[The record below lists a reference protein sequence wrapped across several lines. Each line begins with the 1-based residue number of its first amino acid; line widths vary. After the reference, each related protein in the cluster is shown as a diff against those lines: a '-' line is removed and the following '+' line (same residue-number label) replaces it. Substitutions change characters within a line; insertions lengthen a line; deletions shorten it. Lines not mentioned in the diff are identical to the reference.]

1 MRLSEPQAIAPA
13 TGAVS
18 PPLSETREE
27 SGEARWLLTRD
38 FSLVW
43 WSQIISQVGD
53 GVTKLALVWFVY
65 SVTGS
70 PMKTTIIGLLQ
81 TLPPIVFGPM
91 FGVCVDRLSKKWIMI
106 GSDVARAL
114 LIGVIPCLF
123 AVDLFTVER
132 LYVLVFLHA
141 IASSIFGPAMTG
153 AVPFLVERRQF
164 TAANALLQTTT
175 SLGVVLGPALSGI
188 GIATIG
194 PQEVLCVNAIT
205 YLGSAACLLAI
216 KLSGSDGAPATA
228 GPAPSLFRDLVEGV
242 RFALITQQRIL
253 LLILAASLYTFGTA
267 AFSTL
272 LPVFAR
278 KLLDLGPAE
287 VGYLWSAFGAGLLVV
302 SIGLVK
308 VTDWELR
315 KRFFVIA
322 ASSALSG
329 IGLMGL
335 VWAEQFVTAALCMGV
350 IGAGVGTLTPIAW
363 GVLQEIA
370 PANMVGRV
378 LATYTT
384 AAMSM
389 AIAGMTVFGWIAQQ
403 FGEAASVIGI
413 GAVMFATAALSIVL
427 SRFVYVRATMPTARV
442 PRGAMDTLE
451 LRRRLTDRATQPG
464 SQPSSLRRIRG
475 GPDQPVPQ

>member
-1 MRLSEPQAIAPA
+1 V
-13 TGAVS
+13 AVS
-18 PPLSETREE
+18 LRETETRAP
-27 SGEARWLLTRD
+27 SGDSRWLLTRD

-81 TLPPIVFGPM
+81 TLPPILFGPV

-114 LIGVIPCLF
+114 LIGAIPCLF
-123 AVDLFTVER
+123 SVDLFTVDR

-141 IASSIFGPAMTG
+141 IASAIFGPAMTG

-194 PQEVLCVNAIT
+194 SQEVLCVNAIT

-216 KLSGSDGAPATA
+216 KLSGTVEFPAASSTA
-228 GPAPSLFRDLVEGV
+228 SSLLHDLVEGV
-242 RFALITQQRIL
+242 RFALIKQQRIL

-287 VGYLWSAFGAGLLVV
+287 VGYLWSAFGGGLLVV

-322 ASSALSG
+322 ASSSVSG
-329 IGLMGL
+329 VGLLGL
-335 VWAEQFVTAALCMGV
+335 VWAEQFGTAALFMGL

-370 PANMVGRV
+370 PVNMVGRV
-378 LATYTT
+378 LTIYTT

-389 AIAGMTVFGWIAQQ
+389 AIAGMTVFGWIAQE
-403 FGEAASVIGI
+403 FGEAAAVIGI
-413 GAVMFATAALSIVL
+413 GAIMFATAVLSAALS
-427 SRFVYVRATMPTARV
+427 RMVYVRAVKPARMPARRLIAL
-442 PRGAMDTLE
+442 PE
-451 LRRRLTDRATQPG
+451 LRRRASDRVAQRGALVP
-464 SQPSSLRRIRG
+464 LKRRE
-475 GPDQPVPQ
+475 D

>member
-1 MRLSEPQAIAPA
+1 V
-13 TGAVS
+13 AVS
-18 PPLSETREE
+18 LRETETRAPSED
-27 SGEARWLLTRD
+27 SRWLLTRD

-81 TLPPIVFGPM
+81 TLPPILFGPV

-114 LIGVIPCLF
+114 LIGAIPCLF
-123 AVDLFTVER
+123 SVDLFTVDR

-141 IASSIFGPAMTG
+141 IASAIFGPAMTG

-188 GIATIG
+188 GIAAIG
-194 PQEVLCVNAIT
+194 SQEVLCVNAIT

-216 KLSGSDGAPATA
+216 KLSGSGECPAASSTA
-228 GPAPSLFRDLVEGV
+228 ASLLRDLVEGV
-242 RFALITQQRIL
+242 RFALIKQQRIL

-278 KLLDLGPAE
+278 KLVGFWRRLAGRLDRPCEGDGLGTAE
-287 VGYLWSAFGAGLLVV
+287 AVLRDRSLELGEWGRPVG
-302 SIGLVK
+302 
-308 VTDWELR
+308 T
-315 KRFFVIA
+315 
-322 ASSALSG
+322 
-329 IGLMGL
+329 
-335 VWAEQFVTAALCMGV
+335 
-350 IGAGVGTLTPIAW
+350 GVGGTIWDRRL
-363 GVLQEIA
+363 VH
-370 PANMVGRV
+370 
-378 LATYTT
+378 
-384 AAMSM
+384 
-389 AIAGMTVFGWIAQQ
+389 
-403 FGEAASVIGI
+403 
-413 GAVMFATAALSIVL
+413 GAHW
-427 SRFVYVRATMPTARV
+427 
-442 PRGAMDTLE
+442 
-451 LRRRLTDRATQPG
+451 RRRRHTDSNRLGCAPG
-464 SQPSSLRRIRG
+464 DRSCQHGGQSAHDLHDSRDEHGHCRHDGIRLDCPRVRRG
-475 GPDQPVPQ
+475 GGGHRDRRHHVCDRRPVRCSLQIRLCPSRQTCSHAGTPTDSAPGVEAEGERSSGAEGVHWSRLIL

>member
-1 MRLSEPQAIAPA
+1 MSLPEPRVIPPA
-13 TGAVS
+13 TVAVS
-18 PPLSETREE
+18 LRRTETRAP
-27 SGEARWLLTRD
+27 SGETRWLLTRD

-81 TLPPIVFGPM
+81 TLPPILFGPL

-106 GSDVARAL
+106 GSDVARAV
-114 LIGVIPCLF
+114 LIGAIPCLLSI
-123 AVDLFTVER
+123 DLFTVDR

-141 IASSIFGPAMTG
+141 IASAIFGPAMTG

-194 PQEVLCVNAIT
+194 SQEVLCVNAIT

-216 KLSGSDGAPATA
+216 KLSGSGELPAA
-228 GPAPSLFRDLVEGV
+228 DSPAVSLLRDLVEGF
-242 RFALITQQRIL
+242 RFALIKQQRIL

-322 ASSALSG
+322 ASSSLSG
-329 IGLMGL
+329 VGLLGL
-335 VWAEQFVTAALCMGV
+335 VWAEQFGTAALFMGL

-370 PANMVGRV
+370 PVNMVGRV
-378 LATYTT
+378 LAIYTT

-403 FGEAASVIGI
+403 FGEAAAVIGI
-413 GAVMFATAALSIVL
+413 GAVMFATAVLSVAL
-427 SRFVYVRATMPTARV
+427 SRFVYVRAVTPARMPARR
-442 PRGAMDTLE
+442 PIAPPEFRRRASDRGAQT
-451 LRRRLTDRATQPG
+451 G
-464 SQPSSLRRIRG
+464 YIR
-475 GPDQPVPQ
+475 PA

>member
-1 MRLSEPQAIAPA
+1 MSLPELKLVAPA
-13 TGAVS
+13 SVAES
-18 PPLSETREE
+18 LCPAETRAPSE
-27 SGEARWLLTRD
+27 EARWLLTRD

-81 TLPPIVFGPM
+81 TLPPILFGPL

-123 AVDLFTVER
+123 SVDLFTVER

-141 IASSIFGPAMTG
+141 IASAIFGPAMTG

-194 PQEVLCVNAIT
+194 SQEVLCINAIT
-205 YLGSAACLLAI
+205 YLGSGVCLLAI
-216 KLSGSDGAPATA
+216 KLSGSSEVPTAASPA
-228 GPAPSLFRDLVEGV
+228 GSLLHDLVEGV
-242 RFALITQQRIL
+242 RFALIKQQRIL
-253 LLILAASLYTFGTA
+253 LLILAASLYTFGAA

-322 ASSALSG
+322 ASSSLSG
-329 IGLMGL
+329 VGLVGL
-335 VWAEQFVTAALCMGV
+335 VWAEQFETAAVFMGL

-370 PANMVGRV
+370 PVNMVGRV
-378 LATYTT
+378 LAIYTT

-389 AIAGMTVFGWIAQQ
+389 AIAGMTVFGWIAQH
-403 FGEAASVIGI
+403 FGEAAAVIGI
-413 GAVMFATAALSIVL
+413 SAVMFATAVLSAML
-427 SRFVYVRATMPTARV
+427 SRFVYVRAVVPARR
-442 PRGAMDTLE
+442 PIASAE
-451 LRRRLTDRATQPG
+451 LRRRASDRAA
-464 SQPSSLRRIRG
+464 RF
-475 GPDQPVPQ
+475 

>member
-1 MRLSEPQAIAPA
+1 MNLHEHQPVVPMTAAIAPVLA
-13 TGAVS
+13 GDRAG
-18 PPLSETREE
+18 PD
-27 SGEARWLLTRD
+27 GARWLLTRD

-70 PMKTTIIGLLQ
+70 PMKTTVIGLLQ
-81 TLPPIVFGPM
+81 TLPPILFGPL

-123 AVDLFTVER
+123 SVDLFTVER

-141 IASSIFGPAMTG
+141 IASAVFGPAMTG

-175 SLGVVLGPALSGI
+175 SLGVILGPALSGI

-194 PQEVLCVNAIT
+194 SQEVLCVNAIT
-205 YLGSAACLLAI
+205 YLGSAVCLLSI
-216 KLSGSDGAPATA
+216 KLSGDIGLQETN
-228 GPAPSLFRDLVEGV
+228 GPAPSMLRDLLEGV
-242 RFALITQQRIL
+242 RFALIKQQRIL

-302 SIGLVK
+302 SLVLVK

-315 KRFFVIA
+315 KRFFIISG
-322 ASSALSG
+322 SSALSG
-329 IGLMGL
+329 AALWGL
-335 VWAEQFVTAALCMGV
+335 VWAEEFMTAALFMGL

-370 PANMVGRV
+370 PGNMVGRV
-378 LATYTT
+378 LAIYTT
-384 AAMSM
+384 AAMTM
-389 AIAGMTVFGWIAQQ
+389 AIAGMTAFGWITQH
-403 FGEAASVIGI
+403 FGEAPGVIGI
-413 GAVMFATAALSIVL
+413 GVVMFATAFLAAALSRLVH
-427 SRFVYVRATMPTARV
+427 VRTAPRDRRTSAATE
-442 PRGAMDTLE
+442 GEE
-451 LRRRLTDRATQPG
+451 LRRRVSDRAA
-464 SQPSSLRRIRG
+464 
-475 GPDQPVPQ
+475 

>member
-1 MRLSEPQAIAPA
+1 VNFHEHQPVGPLTVSNA
-13 TGAVS
+13 TARAEDRA
-18 PPLSETREE
+18 ET
-27 SGEARWLLTRD
+27 GGARWLLTRD

-81 TLPPIVFGPM
+81 TLPPILFGPL
-91 FGVCVDRLSKKWIMI
+91 FGVCVDRVSKKWIMI

-123 AVDLFTVER
+123 SVDLFTVER

-141 IASSIFGPAMTG
+141 IASAVFGPAMTG

-175 SLGVVLGPALSGI
+175 SLGVILGPALSGI
-188 GIATIG
+188 GIAAIG
-194 PQEVLCVNAIT
+194 SQEVLCVNAIT
-205 YLGSAACLLAI
+205 YLGSAACLLSI
-216 KLSGSDGAPATA
+216 KLSGDTGLQETA
-228 GPAPSLFRDLVEGV
+228 GPAPSLLRDLVEGI
-242 RFALITQQRIL
+242 RFALIKQQRIL

-315 KRFFVIA
+315 KRFWIIS

-329 IGLMGL
+329 AALLGL
-335 VWAEQFVTAALCMGV
+335 VWAEQFTSAALFMGL

-370 PANMVGRV
+370 PGNMVGRV
-378 LATYTT
+378 LAIYTT

-389 AIAGMTVFGWIAQQ
+389 AIAGMTAFGWITQH
-403 FGEAASVIGI
+403 FGEATGVIGI
-413 GAVMFATAALSIVL
+413 GVVMFATAVLAAALSRL
-427 SRFVYVRATMPTARV
+427 VRVRTT
-442 PRGAMDTLE
+442 PRDRRIDAAAEGGE
-451 LRRRLTDRATQPG
+451 PRRRVSDRAA
-464 SQPSSLRRIRG
+464 
-475 GPDQPVPQ
+475 

>member
-1 MRLSEPQAIAPA
+1 MGLPEPQCIPPA
-13 TGAVS
+13 TVGVS
-18 PPLSETREE
+18 LRRTETHAP

-81 TLPPIVFGPM
+81 TLPPILFGPL

-114 LIGVIPCLF
+114 LIGAIPCLLSI
-123 AVDLFTVER
+123 DLFTVDR
-132 LYVLVFLHA
+132 LYILVFLHA
-141 IASSIFGPAMTG
+141 IASAIFGPAMTG

-194 PQEVLCVNAIT
+194 SQEVLCVNAIT

-216 KLSGSDGAPATA
+216 KLSGSGELPAA
-228 GPAPSLFRDLVEGV
+228 DSPSASLLRDLVEGF
-242 RFALITQQRIL
+242 RFALIKQQRIL

-322 ASSALSG
+322 ASSSLSG
-329 IGLMGL
+329 VGLLGL
-335 VWAEQFVTAALCMGV
+335 VWAEQFGTAALFMGL

-370 PANMVGRV
+370 PVNMVGRV
-378 LATYTT
+378 LAIYTT

-403 FGEAASVIGI
+403 FGEAAAVVGI
-413 GAVMFATAALSIVL
+413 GAVMFATAVLSVAL
-427 SRFVYVRATMPTARV
+427 SRFVYVRAVIPGRMPARR
-442 PRGAMDTLE
+442 PIAPPE
-451 LRRRLTDRATQPG
+451 FRRRASDRAA
-464 SQPSSLRRIRG
+464 RF
-475 GPDQPVPQ
+475 

>member
-1 MRLSEPQAIAPA
+1 VE
-13 TGAVS
+13 VS
-18 PPLSETREE
+18 LRRTETRAP

-81 TLPPIVFGPM
+81 TLPPILFGPL

-106 GSDVARAL
+106 GSDVARAF
-114 LIGVIPCLF
+114 LIGVIPCL
-123 AVDLFTVER
+123 VSIDLFTVDR

-141 IASSIFGPAMTG
+141 IASAIFGPAMTG

-194 PQEVLCVNAIT
+194 SQEVLCVNAIT
-205 YLGSAACLLAI
+205 YLGSAVCLLTI
-216 KLSGSDGAPATA
+216 KLSGSGELPSAASTTA
-228 GPAPSLFRDLVEGV
+228 ASLFHDLVEGV
-242 RFALITQQRIL
+242 RFALIKQQRIL
-253 LLILAASLYTFGTA
+253 LLILAASLYTFGAA

-322 ASSALSG
+322 ASSSLSG
-329 IGLMGL
+329 VGLLGL
-335 VWAEQFVTAALCMGV
+335 VWAEQFGTAALFMGL

-370 PANMVGRV
+370 PVNMVGRV
-378 LATYTT
+378 LAIYTT

-403 FGEAASVIGI
+403 FGEAAAVIGI
-413 GAVMFATAALSIVL
+413 GAVMFATAALSVAL
-427 SRFVYVRATMPTARV
+427 SRFVYVRAVIPARMPERRPVA
-442 PRGAMDTLE
+442 L
-451 LRRRLTDRATQPG
+451 LRRRASDRAAQTG
-464 SQPSSLRRIRG
+464 YM
-475 GPDQPVPQ
+475 GPA

>member
-1 MRLSEPQAIAPA
+1 MGLPEPQCIPPA
-13 TGAVS
+13 TVAVS
-18 PPLSETREE
+18 RRRAETRAPSSE
-27 SGEARWLLTRD
+27 SRWLLTRD

-81 TLPPIVFGPM
+81 TLPPILFGPL

-114 LIGVIPCLF
+114 LIGAIPCLLSI
-123 AVDLFTVER
+123 DLFTVDR

-141 IASSIFGPAMTG
+141 IASAIFGPAMTG

-194 PQEVLCVNAIT
+194 SQEVLCVNAIT

-216 KLSGSDGAPATA
+216 KLSGSGELPAA
-228 GPAPSLFRDLVEGV
+228 DSPAASLLRDLVEGF
-242 RFALITQQRIL
+242 RFALIKQQRIL

-322 ASSALSG
+322 ASSSLSG
-329 IGLMGL
+329 VGLLGL
-335 VWAEQFVTAALCMGV
+335 VWAEQFGTAAVFMGL

-370 PANMVGRV
+370 PVNMVGRV
-378 LATYTT
+378 LAIYTT

-403 FGEAASVIGI
+403 FGEAAAVIGI
-413 GAVMFATAALSIVL
+413 GAVMFATAVLSVAL
-427 SRFVYVRATMPTARV
+427 SRFVYVRAVTPARL
-442 PRGAMDTLE
+442 PARRPIAPPEFRRRASDRGAQT
-451 LRRRLTDRATQPG
+451 G
-464 SQPSSLRRIRG
+464 YIR
-475 GPDQPVPQ
+475 PA

>member
-1 MRLSEPQAIAPA
+1 MGLPEPQCSPPA
-13 TGAVS
+13 AVAVS
-18 PPLSETREE
+18 LRRTETHPP

-81 TLPPIVFGPM
+81 TLPPILFGPL

-114 LIGVIPCLF
+114 LIGAIPCLLSI
-123 AVDLFTVER
+123 DLFTVDR
-132 LYVLVFLHA
+132 LYILVFLHA
-141 IASSIFGPAMTG
+141 IASAIFGPAMTG
-153 AVPFLVERRQF
+153 SVPFLVDRRQF

-194 PQEVLCVNAIT
+194 SQEVLCVNAIT

-216 KLSGSDGAPATA
+216 KLSGSGELPAA
-228 GPAPSLFRDLVEGV
+228 DSPSASLLRDLVEGF
-242 RFALITQQRIL
+242 RFALIKQQRIL

-322 ASSALSG
+322 ASSSLSG
-329 IGLMGL
+329 VGLLGL
-335 VWAEQFVTAALCMGV
+335 VWAEQFGTAALFMGL

-370 PANMVGRV
+370 PVNMVGRV
-378 LATYTT
+378 LAIYTT

-403 FGEAASVIGI
+403 FGEAAAVIGI
-413 GAVMFATAALSIVL
+413 GAVMFATAVLSVAL
-427 SRFVYVRATMPTARV
+427 SRFVYVRAVIPGRMPARR
-442 PRGAMDTLE
+442 PIAPPE
-451 LRRRLTDRATQPG
+451 FRRRASDRAA
-464 SQPSSLRRIRG
+464 RF
-475 GPDQPVPQ
+475 

>member
-1 MRLSEPQAIAPA
+1 MGLPEPQYSSPA
-13 TGAVS
+13 TLAGPLRRTET
-18 PPLSETREE
+18 PPLAKE
-27 SGEARWLLTRD
+27 SRWLLTRD

-81 TLPPIVFGPM
+81 TLPPILFGPI

-114 LIGVIPCLF
+114 LIGAIPCLLSI
-123 AVDLFTVER
+123 DLFTVDR

-141 IASSIFGPAMTG
+141 IASAIFGPAMTG
-153 AVPFLVERRQF
+153 AVPFLVERSQF

-194 PQEVLCVNAIT
+194 SQEVLCVNAVT

-216 KLSGSDGAPATA
+216 NLSGSGGLPATA
-228 GPAPSLFRDLVEGV
+228 SPASSLLRDLVEGA
-242 RFALITQQRIL
+242 RFALIKQQRIL
-253 LLILAASLYTFGTA
+253 LLIVAASLYTFGTA

-329 IGLMGL
+329 IGLVGL
-335 VWAEQFVTAALCMGV
+335 VWVEQFETAAFFMGL

-370 PANMVGRV
+370 PVNMVGRV
-378 LATYTT
+378 LAIYTT

-389 AIAGMTVFGWIAQQ
+389 AIAGMTAFGWIAQE
-403 FGEAASVIGI
+403 FGEAAAVIGI
-413 GAVMFATAALSIVL
+413 GAVMFATAGLSVAL
-427 SRFVYVRATMPTARV
+427 SRFVYVRAVIPARPPAHRPTAL
-442 PRGAMDTLE
+442 ME
-451 LRRRLTDRATQPG
+451 FRRRASDRAAQ
-464 SQPSSLRRIRG
+464 RG
-475 GPDQPVPQ
+475 YVGPA

>member
-1 MRLSEPQAIAPA
+1 MGLPKPQCIPPG
-13 TGAVS
+13 TVAVS
-18 PPLSETREE
+18 LRRTETHAP
-27 SGEARWLLTRD
+27 SGEGRWLLTRD

-81 TLPPIVFGPM
+81 TLPPILFGPL

-114 LIGVIPCLF
+114 LIGAIPCLLSI
-123 AVDLFTVER
+123 DLFTVDR

-141 IASSIFGPAMTG
+141 IASAIFGPAMTG

-194 PQEVLCVNAIT
+194 SQEVLCVNAIT

-216 KLSGSDGAPATA
+216 KLSGSGELPAA
-228 GPAPSLFRDLVEGV
+228 DSPSASLLRDLVEGF
-242 RFALITQQRIL
+242 RFALIKQKRIL

-322 ASSALSG
+322 ASSSLSG
-329 IGLMGL
+329 VGLLGL
-335 VWAEQFVTAALCMGV
+335 VWAEQFGTAALFMGL

-370 PANMVGRV
+370 PVNMVGRV
-378 LATYTT
+378 LAIYTT

-403 FGEAASVIGI
+403 FGEAAAVVGI
-413 GAVMFATAALSIVL
+413 GAVMFATAVLSVAL
-427 SRFVYVRATMPTARV
+427 SRFVYVRAVIPGRMPARR
-442 PRGAMDTLE
+442 PIAPPE
-451 LRRRLTDRATQPG
+451 FRRRVSDREAQTG
-464 SQPSSLRRIRG
+464 YIR
-475 GPDQPVPQ
+475 PA

>member
-1 MRLSEPQAIAPA
+1 MSLSEPQSIEPA
-13 TGAVS
+13 TAAVS
-18 PPLSETREE
+18 LRQTETDAPRGE
-27 SGEARWLLTRD
+27 SRWLLTHD

-81 TLPPIVFGPM
+81 TLPPILFGPL

-123 AVDLFTVER
+123 SVDLFTVER

-141 IASSIFGPAMTG
+141 IASAIFGPAMTG

-164 TAANALLQTTT
+164 TAANALFQTTT
-175 SLGVVLGPALSGI
+175 SLGVILGPALSGI

-194 PQEVLCVNAIT
+194 SQEVLCVNAIT

-216 KLSGSDGAPATA
+216 KLSGSGGLPAVTT
-228 GPAPSLFRDLVEGV
+228 PAPSLLRDLVEGV
-242 RFALITQQRIL
+242 RFALIKQQRIL

-278 KLLDLGPAE
+278 KLLNLGPAE

-335 VWAEQFVTAALCMGV
+335 VWAEQFGTAALFMGL

-378 LATYTT
+378 LAIYTT

-389 AIAGMTVFGWIAQQ
+389 AIAGMTVFGWMAQQ

-413 GAVMFATAALSIVL
+413 SAVMFATALLSVAL
-427 SRFVYVRATMPTARV
+427 SRFVYVRAAIPARMPARR
-442 PRGAMDTLE
+442 PTDTQE
-451 LRRRLTDRATQPG
+451 LRRRVSDRAAQTDYI
-464 SQPSSLRRIRG
+464 RRA
-475 GPDQPVPQ
+475 

>member
-1 MRLSEPQAIAPA
+1 MSLPEPQLIPA
-13 TGAVS
+13 ANVAVS
-18 PPLSETREE
+18 LQRTETLAP

-81 TLPPIVFGPM
+81 TLPPIVFGPL

-114 LIGVIPCLF
+114 LIGVIPCL
-123 AVDLFTVER
+123 VSIDLFTVDR

-141 IASSIFGPAMTG
+141 IASAIFGPAMTG

-194 PQEVLCVNAIT
+194 SQEVLCVNAIT
-205 YLGSAACLLAI
+205 YLGSAACLLTI
-216 KLSGSDGAPATA
+216 KLSGSGELGSAASTMA
-228 GPAPSLFRDLVEGV
+228 ASLLRDLVEGV

-253 LLILAASLYTFGTA
+253 LLILAASLYTFGAA

-322 ASSALSG
+322 ASSSLSG
-329 IGLMGL
+329 VGLLGL
-335 VWAEQFVTAALCMGV
+335 VWAEQFGTAAVFMGL

-363 GVLQEIA
+363 GVLQEIT
-370 PANMVGRV
+370 PVNMVGRV
-378 LATYTT
+378 LAIYTT

-389 AIAGMTVFGWIAQQ
+389 AIAGMTVFGWIAQE
-403 FGEAASVIGI
+403 FGEAAAVIGI
-413 GAVMFATAALSIVL
+413 GAVMFATAVLSLALSRL
-427 SRFVYVRATMPTARV
+427 VYVRAVIPVRMPARR
-442 PRGAMDTLE
+442 PIALPE
-451 LRRRLTDRATQPG
+451 FRRRATD
-464 SQPSSLRRIRG
+464 
-475 GPDQPVPQ
+475 